1 MGFKSKNNQTSQS
14 NICKRFR
21 VRGLIFDSEEDYQ
34 ILKNIDSNIKQTV
47 ISVNNGSIDLKDVFN
62 NVKTFNVEESY
73 FDTREELDNL
83 FKNATDLLCY
93 EGTRFVNEYKV
104 GCCFFDKI
112 NVIEYFDTENN
123 SDDYY

>member
-1 MGFKSKNNQTSQS
+1 MGFKSKNNQS

-47 ISVNNGSIDLKDVFN
+47 ELVNDKIIDLKDVFN

-73 FDTREELDNL
+73 FNTREELDIL
-83 FKNATDLLCY
+83 FKNATELLMY
-93 EGTRFVNEYKV
+93 EGTRFVNDYKV
-104 GCCFFDKI
+104 GCLFFDKI
-112 NVIEYFDTENN
+112 NVIKYFD
-123 SDDYY
+123 SDDNDSDYF

>member
-21 VRGLIFDSEEDYQ
+21 VRGLIFDSEEDYL
-34 ILKNIDSNIKQTV
+34 IFKNIDRNITQIVK
-47 ISVNNGSIDLKDVFN
+47 SVKDGIIDLNEVFN
-62 NVKTFNVEESY
+62 NVKTINVEEIY
-73 FDTREELDNL
+73 YDAREEMDGL

-93 EGTRFVNEYKV
+93 EGTRLVTDYKV

-112 NVIEYFDTENN
+112 NVIEYCD
-123 SDDYY
+123 SDDDF

>member
-1 MGFKSKNNQTSQS
+1 MGFKSKNNQS

-47 ISVNNGSIDLKDVFN
+47 ELVNDGIIDLKDVFN
-62 NVKTFNVEESY
+62 NVKSFNVEESY
-73 FDTREELDNL
+73 FDTREELDGL
-83 FKNATDLLCY
+83 FKNATELLCY
-93 EGTRFVNEYKV
+93 EGTRFQNDYKV

-112 NVIEYFDTENN
+112 NVIKYYDTENN
-123 SDDYY
+123 SDDNDDF

>member
-34 ILKNIDSNIKQTV
+34 ILKNIDSNINQTV
-47 ISVNNGSIDLKDVFN
+47 KSVNDGSIDLKDVFN

-83 FKNATDLLCY
+83 FKNATELLCY
-93 EGTRFVNEYKV
+93 EDTRFVNEYKV

-112 NVIEYFDTENN
+112 NVIKYFD
-123 SDDYY
+123 SDIE

>member
-1 MGFKSKNNQTSQS
+1 MGFKSKNNQS

-21 VRGLIFDSEEDYQ
+21 VCGLIFDSEEDYQ

-47 ISVNNGSIDLKDVFN
+47 KSVNDGIIDLKDFFN

-73 FDTREELDNL
+73 FDTIEELDNL
-83 FKNATDLLCY
+83 FKNATELLCY
-93 EGTRFVNEYKV
+93 EGTRFVNDYKV

-112 NVIEYFDTENN
+112 NVIKYCDTENN
-123 SDDYY
+123 SDDDF

>member
-47 ISVNNGSIDLKDVFN
+47 ISVNDGSIDLKDVFN

>member
-1 MGFKSKNNQTSQS
+1 MGFKSKNNQS

-34 ILKNIDSNIKQTV
+34 ILKNIDSNINQTV
-47 ISVNNGSIDLKDVFN
+47 KSVNDGSIDLKDVFN

-73 FDTREELDNL
+73 FNTREELDNL
-83 FKNATDLLCY
+83 FNNATELLCY
-93 EGTRFVNEYKV
+93 EDTRFFNEYKV

-112 NVIEYFDTENN
+112 NVIKYFD
-123 SDDYY
+123 SDNDSD

>member
-1 MGFKSKNNQTSQS
+1 MGFKSKNNQS

-47 ISVNNGSIDLKDVFN
+47 ELVNDKIIDLKDVFN

-73 FDTREELDNL
+73 FDTGEELDAL
-83 FKNATDLLCY
+83 FKNATELLMY
-93 EGTRFVNEYKV
+93 EDTPFINDYKV
-104 GCCFFDKI
+104 GLRFFEKI
-112 NVIEYFDTENN
+112 NLIRYIDTENN
-123 SDDYY
+123 DDDGYYF